1 METIKKND
9 INQPVKPDL
18 YKKIINEIVS
28 LDSSKEQ
35 QIKDDFFSKVKS
47 SLQGKDLIIENNL
60 RR

>member
-18 YKKIINEIVS
+18 YKKIIAEIVN

-35 QIKDDFFSKVKS
+35 QIKNDFYSRVKS
-47 SLQGKDLIIENNL
+47 AMEGKDLIIENNL